1 MDRADIEFGPTDEGL
16 RRDVGDLGA
25 LVGDVIREQRGDP
38 LFERVEEARLAAI
51 ARRGGD
57 DTSDGELRALTTG
70 LAATDAADLVR
81 AFSSY
86 FKVVN
91 LAERVHRIR
100 RRRDYQRARAGPQ
113 PGGVEAALTALRE
126 SGVDAAAA
134 EELLTR
140 VCFEAVFT
148 AHPTEATRRTL
159 LEKQQRIAAALISRL
174 DPSLT
179 PDEESAVMARIR
191 AEVTT
196 SWQTDEHPDV
206 RLTVADEREHVLFY
220 VTEVL
225 YRVVPPF
232 VEGLRDAFERVY
244 GVLPA
249 KVLQP
254 LKFSS
259 WVGGDM
265 DGNPN
270 VDAATIAASVGEHRQ
285 QVVRLYR
292 TEVRA
297 LGRRLSQSTHRI
309 PVADALLAKLD
320 AYAVLFPAVE
330 SATPP
335 RHRDMPY
342 RRLAR
347 FMEARLAA
355 TLEGTANAYPD
366 GDAFAADLDLI
377 AASLRDH
384 RGAHAGLYHVE
395 RLRTRVAVFGFHLLA
410 LDLRAEAA
418 EFHEG
423 GDRVREALR
432 TVGAACSRDRH
443 AAGTC
448 ILSMARSAEDVHAVL
463 SLAHAEGLGGGGEL
477 PLDIAPLFETVE
489 DLTAAPD
496 VLEALCSDRAYRA
509 HLATRGNRQSVMLG
523 YSDSNKDGGLAAARW
538 ALYQAQQALVAVAR
552 EHDIELLLFHG
563 RGGTTS
569 RGGGKSAT
577 AVQAAPPGALSG
589 HLRVTEQGEIIDSK
603 YGLRGIA
610 VRTLDQAVGAV
621 LRGIAPGHG
630 PVVPE
635 PEWLAAMQLVAEV
648 SRARYR
654 ALVYE
659 DDRLVPFFFQ
669 ATPIDV
675 IERMMIG
682 SRPSRR
688 GGDGDVRALRAIP
701 WVFAWTQNRIILPG
715 WYGLGSG
722 LEAAQS
728 QFGVG
733 LLQRMAV
740 EWPFFRALLDDASMV
755 MAKADLDIGKRYAE
769 LAATDAA
776 EVYPDIV
783 AEFERTRA
791 AVLGARGHD
800 TLLQDD
806 SVLRRNIRLR
816 NPYVD
821 PMSLLQVD
829 LLRRWRADGRRDDEL
844 FTALLATVN
853 GIAQGL
859 QNTG

>member
-25 LVGDVIREQRGDP
+25 VVGDVIREQRGDP

-51 ARRGGD
+51 ARRSGD
-57 DTSDGELRALTTG
+57 AAAEGELRALTIG

-100 RRRDYQRARAGPQ
+100 RRRDYQRARSGPQ
-113 PGGVEAALTALRE
+113 PGGVEAALTELRE

-134 EELLTR
+134 GSLLAR

-232 VEGLRDAFERVY
+232 IEGVREAFERVY
-244 GVLPA
+244 GVAPGA
-249 KVLQP
+249 VLQP

-270 VDAATIAASVGEHRQ
+270 VDATTIAASVAEHRQ
-285 QVVRLYR
+285 QVIGLYR
-292 TEVRA
+292 AEVRA

-309 PVADALLAKLD
+309 PVAEALATKLAS
-320 AYAVLFPAVE
+320 YAKSFPEVE

-347 FMEARLAA
+347 FIEARLAA
-355 TLEGTANAYPD
+355 TLEGAGSAYPD
-366 GDAFAADLDLI
+366 CDSFSADLELI

-384 RGAHAGLYHVE
+384 RGEHAGLYHVE

-418 EFHEG
+418 EFHDG
-423 GDRVREALR
+423 GERVRDALR
-432 TVGAACSRDRH
+432 AVGAAYSRDRQ

-463 SLAHAEGLGGGGEL
+463 SVARAEGLGDGATL

-489 DLTAAPD
+489 DLAAAPG
-496 VLEALCSDRAYRA
+496 VLAALCSDRAYRA
-509 HLATRGNRQSVMLG
+509 HLATRGDRQTIMLG

-538 ALYQAQQALVAVAR
+538 ALYQAQQALVAVAH
-552 EHDIELLLFHG
+552 EHGVELLLFHG

-569 RGGGKSAT
+569 RGGGKIAT
-577 AVQAAPPGALSG
+577 AVLAAPPGALTG

-630 PVVPE
+630 PVAPQ
-635 PEWLAAMQLVAEV
+635 PEWVAAMQRIAEV

-654 ALVYE
+654 TLVYE
-659 DDRLVPFFFQ
+659 DSRFVPFFLQ

-722 LEAAQS
+722 LEAAREE
-728 QFGVG
+728 FGLDV
-733 LLQRMAV
+733 LQQMAAK
-740 EWPFFRALLDDASMV
+740 WPFFRALLDDAGMV
-755 MAKADLDIGKRYAE
+755 MAKADLDIGARYAE
-769 LAATDAA
+769 LAEPGAA

-783 AEFERTRA
+783 AEFERTRV
-791 AVLGARGHD
+791 AVLGARGHE

-806 SVLRRNIRLR
+806 AVLRRNIRLR

-829 LLRRWRADGRRDDEL
+829 LLRRWRAEGRRDDGM